1 MSFRIEE
8 KLFIKKNFISDFKK
22 FISSKSS
29 EKIYDPRIIESLYFD
44 NKNFEMY
51 KDSLEGLTPRKKI
64 RIRYYP
70 EQNGELFFEKKISSV
85 EGRFKQRKLLSL
97 DDFER
102 HKKKG
107 IIDDQ
112 YGLCTPKIF
121 VTYKREYLKINDVR
135 ITTDE
140 NISYRGYRNKTVK
153 NDNDSIIE
161 LKTNFNK
168 NVDDLIKEF
177 PFQKIRFSKYCQGIE
192 KIH

>member
-102 HKKKG
+102 HKKM
-107 IIDDQ
+107 
-112 YGLCTPKIF
+112 
-121 VTYKREYLKINDVR
+121 E
-135 ITTDE
+135 
-140 NISYRGYRNKTVK
+140 
-153 NDNDSIIE
+153 
-161 LKTNFNK
+161 
-168 NVDDLIKEF
+168 
-177 PFQKIRFSKYCQGIE
+177 
-192 KIH
+192 

>member
-102 HKKKG
+102 HKKNG
-107 IIDDQ
+107 VIDDQ

-135 ITTDE
+135 ITIDE

>member
-102 HKKKG
+102 HKKNG

-135 ITTDE
+135 ITIDE
-140 NISYRGYRNKTVK
+140 NISYRGYRNKTLK

-177 PFQKIRFSKYCQGIE
+177 PFQKIRVSKYCQGIE
-192 KIH
+192 IIH

>member
-102 HKKKG
+102 HKKNG

-135 ITTDE
+135 ITIDE

>member
-29 EKIYDPRIIESLYFD
+29 EKIYNPRIIESLYFD

-64 RIRYYP
+64 RVRYYP
-70 EQNGELFFEKKISSV
+70 DQNKELFFEKKISSV
-85 EGRFKQRKLLSL
+85 EGRFKQRKLLKL
-97 DDFER
+97 NDFE
-102 HKKKG
+102 KLKQNG
-107 IIDDQ
+107 IMDDQ

-135 ITTDE
+135 ITIDE
-140 NISYRGYRNKTVK
+140 NISYRGYRKKTVK